1 MECLDGLTNLG
12 QVHSQP
18 HNLILDYSVLVFG
31 IKTTCVEREREAVI
45 WLAECWAA
53 GTKATEGHLKMS
65 NNL

>member
-31 IKTTCVEREREAVI
+31 IKTTYVERERERQSYD
-45 WLAECWAA
+45 WLSAERLALRLQ
-53 GTKATEGHLKMS
+53 KDI
-65 NNL
+65 